1 MIVEIHF
8 IDYTTE
14 ETQLKWEF
22 FEIED
27 LKKIQRIQNRQLGN
41 MKETLRDVEDKK
53 RTNWTARQREERKQG

>member
-8 IDYTTE
+8 MDYTTE

-22 FEIED
+22 FEIKD

-41 MKETLRDVEDKK
+41 VKETLRDVEDKK
-53 RTNWTARQREERKQG
+53 RTNWTARQREERK